1 MCSLLTCEQSSC
13 LWLFGGVHL
22 WDDRCVL
29 IQGLLIWGP
38 FTHVS
43 QHGYWAPAGSWGAVD
58 ALQACLLLQHHPR
71 WVWSRS
77 LLPGPVARRPRQALQ
92 LRGPGNMDAD
102 RRPAHWSWLRG
113 TSGRLFVSLAA
124 VTRFWEERS
133 LASVLCLWES
143 TCFEGLVYVFNVQ
156 HLYFACLDEGKI
168 INSEPCLYGIWFSLP
183 AIYFFFSVKKFKLEE
198 QPVQL
203 KICLVP
209 RLEFYITY
217 FRVYHLYLQL
227 ECHLP

>member
-113 TSGRLFVSLAA
+113 TSGRLFVYLAA

-183 AIYFFFSVKKFKLEE
+183 AIYFFFFCE
-198 QPVQL
+198 
-203 KICLVP
+203 KI
-209 RLEFYITY
+209 
-217 FRVYHLYLQL
+217 
-227 ECHLP
+227 

>member
-1 MCSLLTCEQSSC
+1 MCVHCWRVSSLLACDCLVVCICEMIPVSSSRVC
-13 LWLFGGVHL
+13 WSEALS
-22 WDDRCVL
+22 
-29 IQGLLIWGP
+29 
-38 FTHVS
+38 HVS
-43 QHGYWAPAGSWGAVD
+43 QHDYWAPAGSWGAVD

-113 TSGRLFVSLAA
+113 TSGRLFVYLAA

-168 INSEPCLYGIWFSLP
+168 KNSEPCLYGIWFSLP
-183 AIYFFFSVKKFKLEE
+183 AIYFFFFCE
-198 QPVQL
+198 
-203 KICLVP
+203 KI
-209 RLEFYITY
+209 
-217 FRVYHLYLQL
+217 
-227 ECHLP
+227 